1 MQKARGHLR
10 QAAFEGLEAARALL
24 DAAIATSGM
33 GQTSDASWVG
43 NLRRT
48 LEQLTTELRQNGTL
62 KLPTAIAEPLAAAID
77 AEIARWEQ
85 RSRNDADARLVLR
98 AFLGLRELLWEIGM
112 RPADPQRDEKKAPDA
127 APPRPEKTKRAR
139 VQRFRLDD

>member
-10 QAAFEGLEAARALL
+10 KAALEGLEAARALL
-24 DAAIATSGM
+24 DAAIATSGI
-33 GQTSDASWVG
+33 GQTSDGSWVG

-48 LEQLTTELRQNGTL
+48 LERLTTELRQNGTL

-112 RPADPQRDEKKAPDA
+112 RPADPERDKKKSPDA
-127 APPRPEKTKRAR
+127 APPRPPKNKRAR